1 MCLPSSIKLRFVI
14 TRALSGKEVLLPR
27 AQKEPPISLP
37 PDTRSREELT
47 VILIFQHIY
56 SDLSQITGGRY

>member
-1 MCLPSSIKLRFVI
+1 MCLPSSIKLRYVI

-27 AQKEPPISLP
+27 AQKELPVSLP
-37 PDTRSREELT
+37 PDTRTQEELT

-56 SDLSQITGGRY
+56 SDLSQITGERY